1 MSRRAR
7 AVGSSAGPLFA
18 LIVVACGTEHV
29 RLLEPEL
36 VAGAG
41 GASATRD
48 AGPIE
53 SGGTHTFDTGG
64 AESFGTRTFDAGRRL
79 PPDLGA
85 LRRAACSRWTADST
99 PDPALLM
106 LVVDVSGSMTFPD
119 PTSNGMISKWGV
131 ERPILSSTLDDFP
144 STLGVGVLFYPNKPT
159 PANTMMRPAST
170 CINVNAMIPVAY
182 LGTKGSQQRYTI
194 QRSLASTEPN
204 TQQGTPTLDAYLVA
218 LQQLGST
225 TLGGSRQILLITDG
239 QPTFAEGC
247 VGTGTLDVPVDETPI
262 IQAVS
267 QAKRAGIRTFVIGSP
282 GSEQGAI
289 TGVDARPW
297 LSRAAEAG
305 GTARPGCSDSGPRYC
320 HFDMVDEPNFGAGL
334 TAALD
339 DIGGSLV
346 SCDVPI
352 PSPPMNERFDPNQ
365 VNVVLTTRT
374 AESLLSRDDTARCAD
389 GWQYSQ
395 DRRHI
400 TLCTNTCN
408 LVRSDPGAK
417 LEVLVGCAS
426 VMR

>member
-1 MSRRAR
+1 MTRRAR
-7 AVGSSAGPLFA
+7 AVGSSAGLLLALFA
-18 LIVVACGTEHV
+18 AACGTEHV
-29 RLLEPEL
+29 RLLEREPIT
-36 VAGAG
+36 GAG
-41 GASATRD
+41 GSVGVD
-48 AGPIE
+48 AGGGE
-53 SGGTHTFDTGG
+53 SGG
-64 AESFGTRTFDAGRRL
+64 SRPFDAGGSSRA
-79 PPDLGA
+79 PDLRQ
-85 LRRAACSRWTADST
+85 LRKAACGRWTADST

-106 LVVDVSGSMTFPD
+106 LVVDVSGSMTFDD
-119 PTSNGMISKWGV
+119 PTSNGMLSKWGV
-131 ERPILSSTLDDFP
+131 ERPILSSTLDEFP
-144 STLGVGVLFYPNKPT
+144 PTLGVGVLFYPNKPT

-182 LGTKGSQQRYTI
+182 LGMKGSQQRYTI
-194 QRSLASTEPN
+194 QRSLAGTEPN
-204 TQQGTPTLDAYLVA
+204 TQQGTPTLDAYLLA

-267 QAKRAGIRTFVIGSP
+267 QARRAGIRTFVIGSP
-282 GSEQGAI
+282 GSEFGAI

-305 GTARPGCSDSGPRYC
+305 GTSRQGCSHTGPRYC

-346 SCDVPI
+346 GCDMLIPQP
-352 PSPPMNERFDPNQ
+352 PSPNERFDPNQ
-365 VNVVLTTRT
+365 VNVVFTRRSGE
-374 AESLLSRDDTARCAD
+374 ESLLSRDDSPRCTD

-408 LVRSDPGAK
+408 AVRADAGAK

-426 VMR
+426 VTR